1 MIAATGPGH
10 DFGRT
15 IAGAAVREVIVG
27 RSHGPAR
34 FARRLVAALV
44 LLAGAKIGAAAAQ
57 TTEVLIDPPAPVDFD
72 RGRNIS
78 VQQRAR
84 PEYDPLGV
92 RIGAFIASP
101 SVAISVGATD
111 NVYTDNNL
119 KRGDIYLSVQP
130 YLAVA
135 SNWNVHSVRI
145 TAAGDLKRYAS
156 ETLKNEN
163 AWYVYSQTRFDIVRD
178 TSLLVDAQVDRAF
191 ESPYNEDIAAN
202 SLTPST
208 FLRTKIGF
216 KGTYAQTRTRLIATL
231 DRNTYRFSDIRF
243 GDGTVRDQSARDRT
257 IDRASFIYEY
267 GLSPA
272 LSVYGQ
278 ATGDLIDYDS
288 PTFFGRPNRD
298 SKGFSAVIGSNFDIA
313 GLARGTIG
321 IGYTYRDYR
330 AQGTYRDAQGVSI
343 QARAEWFAT
352 PLTTVNLSLQRRLMD
367 VSLGN
372 SGAYWDT
379 RVGVRADHELLYNL
393 IVSAGI
399 EAIRRDY
406 DELDTR
412 TDAKF
417 AQVSGR
423 YQANRGLGFN
433 VQLGYGRSRP
443 TGSRLSDPFDEF
455 RLLVGVRLRR

>member
-1 MIAATGPGH
+1 MRARHGGQLAAALALATGAH
-10 DFGRT
+10 
-15 IAGAAVREVIVG
+15 I
-27 RSHGPAR
+27 GPAM
-34 FARRLVAALV
+34 
-44 LLAGAKIGAAAAQ
+44 AQ
-57 TTEVLIDPPAPVDFD
+57 TTDVLIDPPPPIDYD

-84 PEYDPLGV
+84 PEYDPLGI
-92 RIGAFIASP
+92 RIGAFVASP
-101 SVAISVGATD
+101 SVAIGVGATD

-119 KRGDIYLSVQP
+119 KRGDVYLSVQP
-130 YLAVA
+130 YLALA
-135 SNWNVHSVRI
+135 SNWNVHSLRI

-163 AWYVYSQTRFDIVRD
+163 AWYVYSQTRFDVVRD
-178 TSLLVDAQVDRAF
+178 ASLLVDAQIDRAF
-191 ESPYNEDIAAN
+191 ESPYNEDVAAN

-208 FLRTKIGF
+208 FLRTKIGL

-231 DRNTYRFSDIRF
+231 DRNSYRFSDIRF

-257 IDRASFIYEY
+257 IDRASLIYEY

-278 ATGDLIDYDS
+278 ATGDLIDYTS

-298 SKGFSAVIGSNFDIA
+298 SKGFSAVLGSNFDIA
-313 GLARGTIG
+313 GFARGTIG

-330 AQGTYRDAQGVSI
+330 AQGTYRDAQGVSV

-352 PLTTVNLSLQRRLMD
+352 QLTTVNFSLQRRLMD

-406 DELDTR
+406 NELDTR

-417 AQVSGR
+417 AQLSGR
-423 YQANRGLGFN
+423 YQATREFGLN

-443 TGSRLSDPFDEF
+443 TGSRLSDPFDEL